1 MPHLLNVWPS
11 VARRLENADSVLLL
25 FDYDGTLT
33 PIVARPEDAL
43 LSADVRDLLTRLS
56 ETGGYVVGIVSGRS
70 LADLKQMVAIPGL
83 VYAGNH
89 GLEID
94 GPGIEFVHSEAMAA
108 LPALDELFGLLP
120 AALADI
126 PGVAVEHKGLTLTV
140 HYRGVPDAYADAVD
154 DAVTAAARPFVT
166 AQMLRLTQGKKVVEV
181 RPNVEWHK
189 GKAIDRIREAYP
201 GQPFRSS
208 SAMTGPT
215 RTASRRYKSRADSR
229 STWVRPGP
237 PRRRYTN
244 WSLPPR
250 SPKHCGWSLEIKGES
265 WEWWESPGNY
275 APRRSTSISLSKRR

>member
-11 VARRLENADSVLLL
+11 VARRLGNADSVLLL

-94 GPGIEFVHSEAMAA
+94 GPGIEFVHPEAMAA
-108 LPALDELFGLLP
+108 LPALDELFALLP

-154 DAVTAAARPFVT
+154 DAVAAAARPFVT

-189 GKAIDRIREAYP
+189 GKAIDRIRESYP
-201 GQPFRSS
+201 GQPLPVFFGDDRTDEDGFTAVQHQGGVAVYVGRARS
-208 SAMTGPT
+208 AT
-215 RTASRRYKSRADSR
+215 TA
-229 STWVRPGP
+229 
-237 PRRRYTN
+237 
-244 WSLPPR
+244 L
-250 SPKHCGWSLEIKGES
+250 HQL
-265 WEWWESPGNY
+265 ESPAEVAQALRLVLGD
-275 APRRSTSISLSKRR
+275 